1 MILQGNIKLKW
12 FRVKT
17 NKDKWKCKWFLKFSL
32 SKEISKVF
40 SLNKLN
46 LENFTE
52 NSLGFS
58 RNSIFSYALGT
69 TCFKVVS
76 EQGKDEVI

>member
-1 MILQGNIKLKW
+1 MQ
-12 FRVKT
+12 V
-17 NKDKWKCKWFLKFSL
+17 
-32 SKEISKVF
+32 ISKVF
-40 SLNKLN
+40 WELFSFNKLN

-58 RNSIFSYALGT
+58 RNNIISYALGT

-76 EQGKDEVI
+76 EQGKDEVT